1 MKENQPNPEN
11 DRAEGCR
18 RSFSPA
24 GCVFL
29 LSFAL
34 VSVATAAL
42 PRLAVSENG
51 RFLVAEESVPFF
63 YLGDTAWQMLY
74 RMDRGEIDRYL
85 ADRAA
90 KRFTVV
96 QCVILGELDGLE
108 TPNREGNL
116 PLHALDPARPNVSF
130 FELVDYTLQRAEER
144 GLYVALLPTWGS
156 HVEDKPHPRFK
167 NYHPFNA
174 ENARRYGE
182 FLGRRYSE
190 RTNVIWMLGGD
201 RSPVGH
207 EAIWNALAAGIRKHD
222 TRSLMTYH
230 CQGYASAARYW
241 RDAPWLDFN
250 LIQSGHA
257 RFSTRNWQMIE
268 REYEAQPVRPVFDA
282 EPAYEEH
289 PAAFDPANPCFTD
302 YDVRK
307 AAYWAVFA
315 GAFGHTYGHH
325 SVWQVYRPGQDAPIL
340 DVSKGWQE
348 GLSAP
353 GAGQMQ
359 HLRALL
365 ESRPFLSRI
374 PDQSLVKD
382 LGMDTDHVQVTR
394 DGSVGQKNA
403 TTIMVYL
410 PMSRELE
417 IDTSVI
423 AGERL
428 RAWWFDPRTGEARSI
443 GETRNTGRYRRPA
456 EQRTRREW
464 GGPDWVL
471 VIDDA
476 AAGYPPP
483 GGVLVQDHA
492 ATP

>member
-1 MKENQPNPEN
+1 
-11 DRAEGCR
+11 
-18 RSFSPA
+18 
-24 GCVFL
+24 
-29 LSFAL
+29 
-34 VSVATAAL
+34 
-42 PRLAVSENG
+42 
-51 RFLVAEESVPFF
+51 
-63 YLGDTAWQMLY
+63 
-74 RMDRGEIDRYL
+74 
-85 ADRAA
+85 
-90 KRFTVV
+90 
-96 QCVILGELDGLE
+96 
-108 TPNREGNL
+108 
-116 PLHALDPARPNVSF
+116 
-130 FELVDYTLQRAEER
+130 
-144 GLYVALLPTWGS
+144 
-156 HVEDKPHPRFK
+156 
-167 NYHPFNA
+167 
-174 ENARRYGE
+174 
-182 FLGRRYSE
+182 
-190 RTNVIWMLGGD
+190 
-201 RSPVGH
+201 
-207 EAIWNALAAGIRKHD
+207 
-222 TRSLMTYH
+222 
-230 CQGYASAARYW
+230 
-241 RDAPWLDFN
+241 
-250 LIQSGHA
+250 
-257 RFSTRNWQMIE
+257 
-268 REYEAQPVRPVFDA
+268 
-282 EPAYEEH
+282 
-289 PAAFDPANPCFTD
+289 
-302 YDVRK
+302 
-307 AAYWAVFA
+307 
-315 GAFGHTYGHH
+315 
-325 SVWQVYRPGQDAPIL
+325 VYRPGQDAPIL